1 MPGIINIG
9 NCEYPAGVDLEIYV
23 RGVCVWGGGSV
34 CVCGGGGVQP
44 YLKRLFVLTYFSD
57 SNCLEEAKIFQ

>member
-23 RGVCVWGGGSV
+23 RGVGGGEWGGCST
-34 CVCGGGGVQP
+34 Q
-44 YLKRLFVLTYFSD
+44 LKNTFYVLTYFSD

>member
-23 RGVCVWGGGSV
+23 RGVCVGGGGGS
-34 CVCGGGGVQP
+34 GGGVQP

>member
-34 CVCGGGGVQP
+34 CVCGGGVFNP
-44 YLKRLFVLTYFSD
+44 T
-57 SNCLEEAKIFQ
+57 

>member
-23 RGVCVWGGGSV
+23 RGVCVGGG
-34 CVCGGGGVQP
+34 GGGGVQP
-44 YLKRLFVLTYFSD
+44 DLKRLFMS
-57 SNCLEEAKIFQ
+57 